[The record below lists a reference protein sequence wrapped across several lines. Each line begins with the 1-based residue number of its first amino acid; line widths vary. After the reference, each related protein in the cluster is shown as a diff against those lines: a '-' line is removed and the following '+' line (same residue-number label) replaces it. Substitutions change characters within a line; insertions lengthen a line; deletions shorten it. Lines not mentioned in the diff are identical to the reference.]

1 MKNNP
6 AMNEQK
12 KSSVE
17 KVLVKYMKITLAAA
31 LYGVSIALF
40 LDPLSLAPG
49 GFSGIAIILNR
60 VVPLGTGAWFL
71 ILNIPVLLLAL
82 WQFGWRFLVSTLY
95 ATVLSG
101 VFTDFITARFS
112 AYVVTDMILAV
123 VFGSLLMALAL
134 GITFLCGATT
144 GGSDIIVKLLRRKY
158 PHIKTGRLYFLFDMA
173 VVAAAGL
180 VFRNARLALYALISV
195 FLIGYMLD
203 VVLYGRDSAKLLY
216 IISDH
221 AQEIA
226 DRILKELDIGATF
239 MEGKGAFS
247 GTPKQ
252 VILCVVKKRVYPH
265 AEEIVKEEDPDAF
278 LIVSGASE
286 IFGEGYKDY
295 FDERL

>member
-1 MKNNP
+1 MKE
-6 AMNEQK
+6 MK
-12 KSSVE
+12 KNTAKSI
-17 KVLVKYMKITLAAA
+17 LIRYAKITVAAF
-31 LYGVSIALF
+31 LYAVAIALF

-60 VVPLGTGAWFL
+60 MIPIGTGAWFL

-82 WQFGWRFLVSTLY
+82 WQFGRRFVISTLY

-101 VFTDFITARFS
+101 FFTDFLATFFS
-112 AYVVTDMILAV
+112 QYVITDMLLAV
-123 VFGSLLMALAL
+123 IFGSLFMAVAL
-134 GITFLCGATT
+134 GIVFLCGATT
-144 GGSDIIVKLLRRKY
+144 GGSDIVVKLLRRKY
-158 PHIKTGRLYFLFDMA
+158 PHIKTGRLFFIFDFA
-173 VVAAAGL
+173 VVAAAGI
-180 VFRNARLALYALISV
+180 VFRDANLALYALISV

-203 VVLYGRDSAKLLY
+203 IVLYGRDGAKLIY

-239 MEGKGAFS
+239 IEGKGAFS

-252 VILCVVKKRVYPH
+252 VILCVVKKIVYPL
-265 AEEIVKEEDPDAF
+265 AEEIVKEVDPDAF

-286 IFGEGYKDY
+286 IFGEGYKNY